1 MTTPRERDFSYPSPE
16 EGGVLTLYKYMTST
30 ALTDFLSNG
39 CLKLSFG
46 FDANDPFELL
56 TARDIPDTTKEYV
69 DEGFISFT
77 KKDNDPHMWGVY
89 ADKYRGACLEFQFLY
104 YKTKAD
110 TPETQHEY
118 VWRHFKDEDGH
129 EKHYNNGGDVI
140 FECNYTPKRPK
151 SALFGTRP
159 HTMEEINNWIRMCRT
174 SKHTSWKDEE
184 EYRMLFSLK
193 CNEVIKASED
203 QSLYLIP
210 GLAPSLKS
218 ITLGPRCNILLSD
231 IEYNLKQNQI
241 LTPGQ
246 TITCRKAEF
255 PIGDSYDLNLNAQS
269 FKFPPENKL

>member
-1 MTTPRERDFSYPSPE
+1 MTDLTERNFIYPSPE
-16 EGGVLTLYKYMTST
+16 ESEVLTLYKYLTST
-30 ALTDFLSNG
+30 ALTGFLSNG

-56 TARDIPDTTKEYV
+56 TAGDIPDSAKYV

-118 VWRHFKDEDGH
+118 VWRHFKDEDGD

-174 SKHTSWKDEE
+174 SKHASWKDEE

-218 ITLGPRCNILLSD
+218 ITLGPRCNIPLSY
-231 IEYNLKQNQI
+231 IEYCLRQNQI
-241 LTPGQ
+241 LAPDQ
-246 TITCRKAEF
+246 TITYGKASF
-255 PIGDSYDLNLNAQS
+255 QKGSYDLIVDS
-269 FKFPPENKL
+269 EVSTFPSENEH